1 MKGWIQLVGGS
12 ILFALIVI
20 QYSTCNTYEQKYD
33 EQSNLI
39 VSMQDSIKYYK
50 NKQGESVAQIA
61 NLQGSKENL
70 LRVIGDQ
77 DQKLTRLIKKNARA
91 GAVFA
96 QTTKIDTVMIL
107 KTDTVNGVIERNSSI
122 SDKWMTIEVKEKD
135 DSLRTKVEM
144 RDELSVSFRSV
155 GQGLFRKKKSVVE
168 VTNANPYVKIDGLR
182 SFEIPQKKSNLK
194 FWLGVGIGAG
204 AGYLLFK

>member
-1 MKGWIQLVGGS
+1 MKGWIQWVGGS
-12 ILFALIVI
+12 IAFALVI
-20 QYSTCNTYEQKYD
+20 ISYNTCNNYKNNYD

-39 VSMQDSIKYYK
+39 VSMQDSVKYYK
-50 NKQGESVAQIA
+50 NKQGEFVAQIA

-77 DQKLTRLIKKNARA
+77 DKQLARLIKSNARA

-96 QTTKIDTVMIL
+96 QTTKIDTVLIT
-107 KTDTVNGVIERNSSI
+107 KRDTVNGIIERNSSI

-135 DSLRTKVEM
+135 DSLRAKVEM
-144 RDELSVSFRSV
+144 RDELSVSFKNVS
-155 GQGLFRKKKSVVE
+155 QGLFKKKKSVVE
-168 VTNANPYVKIDGLR
+168 VTNANPYVKIEGLR

-194 FWLGVGIGAG
+194 FWVGVGIGAG

>member
-1 MKGWIQLVGGS
+1 MKGWIQWVGGS
-12 ILFALIVI
+12 IAFALVI
-20 QYSTCNTYEQKYD
+20 ISYNTCNNYKNNYD

-39 VSMQDSIKYYK
+39 VSMQDSVKYFK
-50 NKQGESVAQIA
+50 NKQGEFVAQIA

-77 DQKLTRLIKKNARA
+77 DKQLTRLIKSNARA

-96 QTTKIDTVMIL
+96 QTTKIDTVLIT
-107 KTDTVNGVIERNSSI
+107 KTDTVNGIIERNSSI

-135 DSLRTKVEM
+135 DSLRAKVEM
-144 RDELSVSFRSV
+144 RDELSVSFKNVS
-155 GQGLFRKKKSVVE
+155 QGLFKKKKSVVE
-168 VTNANPYVKIDGLR
+168 VTNANPYVKIEGLR

-194 FWLGVGIGAG
+194 FWAGVGIGAG

>member
-1 MKGWIQLVGGS
+1 MKGWIQWVGGS
-12 ILFALIVI
+12 ILFAITII
-20 QYSTCNTYEQKYD
+20 QYSTCNNYKNNYD

-50 NKQGESVAQIA
+50 NKQGENVAQIA
-61 NLQGSKENL
+61 NLQGSKDNL
-70 LRVIGDQ
+70 LRVIGDR

-144 RDELSVSFRSV
+144 RDELSVSFRSAS
-155 GQGLFRKKKSVVE
+155 QGLFRKKKSVVE

>member
-1 MKGWIQLVGGS
+1 MKGWIQWVGGS
-12 ILFALIVI
+12 IAFALVI
-20 QYSTCNTYEQKYD
+20 ISYNTCNNYKNNYD

-39 VSMQDSIKYYK
+39 VSMQDSVKYYK
-50 NKQGESVAQIA
+50 NKQGEFVAQIA

-77 DQKLTRLIKKNARA
+77 DKKLARLIKSNARA

-96 QTTKIDTVMIL
+96 QTTKIDTVLIT
-107 KTDTVNGVIERNSSI
+107 KTDTVNGIIERNSSI

-135 DSLRTKVEM
+135 DSLRAKVEM
-144 RDELSVSFRSV
+144 RDELSVSFKNVS
-155 GQGLFRKKKSVVE
+155 QGLFKKKKSVVE
-168 VTNANPYVKIDGLR
+168 VTNANPYVKIEGLR

-194 FWLGVGIGAG
+194 FWVGVGIGAG

>member
-1 MKGWIQLVGGS
+1 MKGWIQWVGGS
-12 ILFALIVI
+12 IAFALVI
-20 QYSTCNTYEQKYD
+20 ISYNTCNNYKNNYD

-39 VSMQDSIKYYK
+39 VSMQDSVKYYK
-50 NKQGESVAQIA
+50 NKQGEFVAQIA

-77 DQKLTRLIKKNARA
+77 DKQLARLIKSNARA

-96 QTTKIDTVMIL
+96 QTTKIDTVLIT
-107 KTDTVNGVIERNSSI
+107 KTDTVNGIIERNSSI

-135 DSLRTKVEM
+135 DSLRARVEM
-144 RDELSVSFRSV
+144 RDELSVSFKNV
-155 GQGLFRKKKSVVE
+155 GQGLFKKKKSVVE
-168 VTNANPYVKIDGLR
+168 VTNANPYVKIEGLR

-194 FWLGVGIGAG
+194 FWVGVGIGAG

>member
-1 MKGWIQLVGGS
+1 MKGWIQWVGGS
-12 ILFALIVI
+12 IAFALVI
-20 QYSTCNTYEQKYD
+20 ISYNTCNNYKNNYD

-39 VSMQDSIKYYK
+39 VSMQDSVKYYK
-50 NKQGESVAQIA
+50 NKQGEFVAQIA

-77 DQKLTRLIKKNARA
+77 DKQLARLIKSNARA

-96 QTTKIDTVMIL
+96 QTTKIDTVLIT
-107 KTDTVNGVIERNSSI
+107 KTDTVNGIIERNSSI

-135 DSLRTKVEM
+135 DSLRAKVEM
-144 RDELSVSFRSV
+144 RDELSVSFKNVS
-155 GQGLFRKKKSVVE
+155 QGLFKKKKSVVE
-168 VTNANPYVKIDGLR
+168 VTNANPYVKIEGLR

-194 FWLGVGIGAG
+194 FWVGVGIGAG